1 MDWMEVHIQTSH
13 DGLETV
19 EAFLSGLGIDG
30 VVIDDETEFREFL
43 EENRKCWDYVDE
55 ELLKKEA
62 GPAASPSIWKKLRTA
77 FPGWRKCAW
86 RWRISRPPTR
96 SAPPS

>member
-62 GPAASPSIWKKLRTA
+62 GACRVTV
-77 FPGWRKCAW
+77 
-86 RWRISRPPTR
+86 
-96 SAPPS
+96 